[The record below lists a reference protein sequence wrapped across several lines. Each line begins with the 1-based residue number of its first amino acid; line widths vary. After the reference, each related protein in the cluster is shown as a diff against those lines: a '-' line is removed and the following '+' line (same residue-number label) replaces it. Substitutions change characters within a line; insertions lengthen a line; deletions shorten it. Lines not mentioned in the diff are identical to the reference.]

1 MSICK
6 HLNKHNFNLQ
16 THMGAGILAFL
27 GRILLGT
34 SGRYGV
40 AHAARRAAMGGMTRQ
55 AATRSVLVGRT
66 TLAGRA
72 ASRRFIANSTSP
84 RGSWHVASSSSPSL
98 ASIRSGTM
106 GRTMSTRLVTTTK
119 GGNFMRPTSSSSSSL
134 TSAGNA
140 QRHPFARSTTAIVHN
155 ASTRRP
161 PPPTT
166 STQASSRAPL
176 LSGAAR
182 KAEAIRMRRFGG
194 KNLNKT
200 RFQNGQR
207 IKTRHA
213 KMVESAGN
221 TTIKMQKANR
231 NVLKTVAQGI
241 SRTSKAIKR
250 GVVRSAKAIK
260 RAGRQTAK
268 WAKKHKTS
276 LILSTLA
283 TAGLGGVGGA
293 IQGVADYNAAKRD
306 NELLSAA
313 AKTAPA
319 AEFSF
324 HGGGGVSSGGGYGNN
339 HLDRYSGGGGG
350 GGDTGGSMYKQRRS
364 LQFSSLKKKRSKMV
378 RKSKS
383 RRRKSGK
390 GKRKVKP
397 MSSALKKYLRNLR
410 RGGDSKYKQRKSRI
424 TYTGKRRQQ
433 QSSRRKRLAF

>member
-1 MSICK
+1 
-6 HLNKHNFNLQ
+6 
-16 THMGAGILAFL
+16 MGAGILAFL

-55 AATRSVLVGRT
+55 AATRSILVGRSA
-66 TLAGRA
+66 LAGRA
-72 ASRRFIANSTSP
+72 ASRRFIASGSP

-106 GRTMSTRLVTTTK
+106 GRTVSTRLVNTTTR
-119 GGNFMRPTSSSSSSL
+119 GGNNFMRPTASSSSSL
-134 TSAGNA
+134 TSAANA
-140 QRHPFARSTTAIVHN
+140 QRLPFARSTTAIVHN
-155 ASTRRP
+155 VPTRRVP
-161 PPPTT
+161 FAQT

-194 KNLNKT
+194 RNLNKT
-200 RFQNGQR
+200 RIQHGRR

-213 KMVESAGN
+213 KMVESAGD

-231 NVLKTVAQGI
+231 NVLKTIGQGI
-241 SRTSKAIKR
+241 SRTGKAIKR

-260 RAGRQTAK
+260 RAGRHTAK
-268 WAKKHKTS
+268 WAKKHRTP

-283 TAGLGGVGGA
+283 TAGVGGVGGA

-319 AEFSF
+319 GTSEFSF
-324 HGGGGVSSGGGYGNN
+324 HGGGGVSSGGTYANSY
-339 HLDRYSGGGGG
+339 LDRYSGGGGG
-350 GGDTGGSMYKQRRS
+350 GGGGGGDTSGGMYKQRRS

-410 RGGDSKYKQRKSRI
+410 RGGASKYKQRKSRS
-424 TYTGKRRQQ
+424 TYTGKRRQ
-433 QSSRRKRLAF
+433 KRLAF